1 MILFLYKPIIH
12 SNLAIYKTSLI
23 LINQYI
29 SLHAIAMPNHE
40 RQKRHLSPLTN
51 ICHFYIKWKSV
62 HCAWYVDHRTEGQIT
77 LGKFNH
83 HSTYSNKLLIY
94 YDPSWKI
101 IPCLP
106 CIERACLLLR
116 IWKAAFQML
125 ISCCQPSRPN
135 VFSKN
140 WFYQLVVNPSLCSN
154 VIDMIDSKQNK
165 NCYMYIIKGEKNRQR

>member
-1 MILFLYKPIIH
+1 MEY
-12 SNLAIYKTSLI
+12 SNYEQK
-23 LINQYI
+23 
-29 SLHAIAMPNHE
+29 
-40 RQKRHLSPLTN
+40 KRHLWYENLNLWIHTN
-51 ICHFYIKWKSV
+51 FASNKNT
-62 HCAWYVDHRTEGQIT
+62 WYVEHRTGGQIT

-135 VFSKN
+135 LFSKN